1 MASIEELSKRIEDI
15 KSSLDKAQLELELCK
30 KEDYI
35 KKIEKF
41 LDNAVK
47 ELPEYKESII
57 EAKEKI
63 IKLINTDDLGN
74 FDTAKLFMQN
84 LKDRYWAV
92 EKARQNLSE
101 SEEQLKGILKII
113 KED

>member
-1 MASIEELSKRIEDI
+1 MGSIEELSKKIDAI

-35 KKIEKF
+35 KKIEEF
-41 LDNAVK
+41 LNNAVK
-47 ELPEYKESII
+47 ELPEYAEDII

-63 IKLINTDDLGN
+63 IKLVNTDDLGN

-84 LKDRYWAV
+84 LKDKYWAV
-92 EKARQNLSE
+92 EKAKRNLSE

>member
-1 MASIEELSKRIEDI
+1 MASIEELSKRIENI
-15 KSSLDKAQLELELCK
+15 ESSLEKAQLELELCK

-35 KKIEKF
+35 KKVTEF
-41 LDNAVK
+41 LDNAIR
-47 ELPEYKESII
+47 ELPEYEESIT

-74 FDTAKLFMQN
+74 FGTAKLFMQN
-84 LKDRYWAV
+84 LKDKYWAV
-92 EKARQNLSE
+92 EKAKRNLSE
-101 SEEQLKGILKII
+101 AEEQLKGILKII